1 MQALAASC
9 EELRARTGNPP
20 LGWPPNL
27 ENKTFFDISNG
38 VRKKFLNLN
47 IEDIGA
53 KKGFKHVLTRICEG
67 KFFCTLT

>member
-1 MQALAASC
+1 
-9 EELRARTGNPP
+9 
-20 LGWPPNL
+20 L

-67 KFFCTLT
+67 SFFVP

>member
-1 MQALAASC
+1 M
-9 EELRARTGNPP
+9 

-27 ENKTFFDISNG
+27 ENKNKKFGTFFDISNG

-47 IEDIGA
+47 LADIGA

-67 KFFCTLT
+67 KFF